1 MCKMKEK
8 RIAIT
13 GANGYLGMGT
23 IKKARSQNWEVN
35 AIVRRKEVMSELQLL
50 GTQVF
55 LVKNFE
61 IPSLTEA
68 FENCTA
74 ILHFANIVCGSK
86 EIFEKVNV
94 QGLKNILEA
103 AKKANVSKVIYL
115 SGLGV
120 DQYNKVEWA
129 KNEYFRSKFEAE
141 EVLKQANIPYIIFR
155 PSYILGPHDE
165 LISEIINQIVDGEVI
180 IAGDG
185 NIPMKP
191 IYLNDAITAFLL
203 ATSEERDINKI
214 YDLVGSQIITMND
227 LVEIVIKKL
236 SSFGFNVPRPK
247 ITHISYEEA
256 PKKLDICAE
265 MVDVMRCDL
274 TPNGKITTSDLGFE
288 LSPLSEA
295 IDAAIYTE
303 IGTDIK
309 SNTKKRAILL
319 LSGGIDSA
327 TVLYWGI
334 NQGYEIFALSLLYK
348 WRAKNE
354 IKAARKLTE
363 LLDIK
368 LIEVPINF
376 MQQATDLKMEGY
388 PIPSVFQ
395 APQGFIPMKNL
406 VFYSIAA
413 YYAEVYGCEL
423 IIGGH
428 IMKDTRIFP
437 DARPKFFTN
446 FTSLIND
453 SKHASDKTR
462 VQFLL
467 PLINLTKSEVI
478 KLGKELNV
486 PFEFTWSCYGDF
498 MKPCNE
504 CKPCEDRKN
513 AFLENDLEDPTF
525 KINE

>member
-1 MCKMKEK
+1 MKK
-8 RIAIT
+8 KKIAIT

-23 IKKARSQNWEVN
+23 IKKALSQNWDVN
-35 AIVRRKEVMSELQLL
+35 AIVRRNEVIKELQLL
-50 GTQVF
+50 GSKVF

-86 EIFEKVNV
+86 EIFEKVNI

-103 AKKANVSKVIYL
+103 AKIANVSKIIYP

-120 DQYNKVEWA
+120 DKYNIVEWA

-141 EVLKQANIPYIIFR
+141 KILKQANIPYIIFR
-155 PSYILGPHDE
+155 PSYIVGPHDE
-165 LISEIINQIVDGEVI
+165 LIPEIINQIVDGEVI

-185 NIPMKP
+185 NIPMQP
-191 IYLNDAITAFLL
+191 IYLNDAITAFLS
-203 ATSEERDINKI
+203 ATSEERHINRI
-214 YDLVGSQIITMND
+214 YDLVGPQIITMND
-227 LVEIVIKKL
+227 LVELVIKKL
-236 SSFGFNVPRPK
+236 SQFGFNVPRPK

-256 PKKLDICAE
+256 PEKLDICAE

-274 TPNGKITTSDLGFE
+274 TPNGNITTNDLGFE
-288 LSPLSEA
+288 LTPLSVA
-295 IDAAIYTE
+295 IDAAISTK
-303 IGTDIK
+303 IGTNIK
-309 SNTKKRAILL
+309 FNTKKRAILL

-327 TVLYWGI
+327 TALYWGI
-334 NQGYEIFALSLLYK
+334 NQGYEIIALSLLYQ

-354 IKAARKLTE
+354 ITAARKLTE
-363 LLDIK
+363 LTNIK
-368 LIEVPINF
+368 LIEVPFIF

-395 APQGFIPMKNL
+395 APQGFIPMRNL
-406 VFYSIAA
+406 VFYSVAA
-413 YYAEVYGCEL
+413 YFAETYGCEL

-428 IMKDTRIFP
+428 IMKDTSTFP
-437 DARPKFFTN
+437 DARPKFFTDLI
-446 FTSLIND
+446 SLIND

-462 VQFLL
+462 VHFLL

-478 KLGKELNV
+478 KLGKELNL

-498 MKPCNE
+498 KKPCNE
-504 CKPCEDRKN
+504 CKPCTDRKN
-513 AFLENDLEDPTF
+513 AFLENDLDDPTF
-525 KINE
+525 KNNE